1 MFGKVSRPVLAISFL
16 AALAGC
22 NKTQSGGAIDA
33 GGSAAAP
40 TPAVVQA
47 ACPQV
52 VIRDGTNVHASYAKG
67 AKNDPTKL
75 VYQAS
80 LADTTRQCV
89 QSESALT
96 ITVVVQGRV
105 VSGPAGGPGKV
116 TMPIRV
122 AATDEDKTLYS
133 ELTQHAVEIPATGS
147 AQFVFTKADV
157 TLPAGAGSNVT
168 VYVGFD
174 EGPPAKGKK
183 K

>member
-16 AALAGC
+16 AVLAGC

-52 VIRDGTNVHASYAKG
+52 ILREGTSSFRTYAKG
-67 AKNDPTKL
+67 GKDDPTK
-75 VYQAS
+75 VIYQAS

-89 QSESALT
+89 LSETAMT
-96 ITVVVQGRV
+96 VTVVVQGRV

-133 ELTQHAVEIPATGS
+133 ELVQHVVEIPANGS
-147 AQFVFTKADV
+147 TQFVFTKADV
-157 TLPAGAGSNVT
+157 TLPAGAGSNAT
-168 VYVGFD
+168 VFVGFD
-174 EGPPAKGKK
+174 EGPPAKRKK
-183 K
+183 